1 MRTAIGLSR
10 RGGTVTLIGAPDEAA
25 EVSFPALDFVVS
37 QRRLLGCLTGDVRPN
52 TDFDVYFRLYLAGR
66 LPLDELVTGTMPM
79 TSIAEGFAAARRG
92 EGVRTLLLTPL
103 ADEL

>member
-1 MRTAIGLSR
+1 M
-10 RGGTVTLIGAPDEAA
+10 
-25 EVSFPALDFVVS
+25 
-37 QRRLLGCLTGDVRPN
+37 
-52 TDFDVYFRLYLAGR
+52 YFRLYLAGR

-92 EGVRTLLLTPL
+92 GAMRTLLLTPL

>member
-1 MRTAIGLSR
+1 
-10 RGGTVTLIGAPDEAA
+10 
-25 EVSFPALDFVVS
+25 
-37 QRRLLGCLTGDVRPN
+37 
-52 TDFDVYFRLYLAGR
+52 
-66 LPLDELVTGTMPM
+66 M